1 MIEKALSLLRKYLDL
16 VPLKF
21 GQIPEELQLQRPAPG
36 KWSKRE
42 ILGHLID
49 SASYNWQR
57 MAMARETT
65 GPYVMQYYQQAES
78 VRHNAYQEI
87 PAPQIVQLWKS
98 LNQQIL
104 AICQRMEAADLKKE
118 IYFPAPYDQE
128 KDLAFLINDYV
139 EHMEHHLQQIFG
151 SLEQLERSDNWQIS
165 LAHAQKTLAQ
175 ESAQEYVLLKK
186 RGDLSVEY
194 YAPQG
199 TDLQQPHRQ
208 DELYVIISGSGQFYC
223 DGKRQ
228 PFSVGDVLFVPAGV
242 EHRFEKF
249 SEDFSTW
256 VIFYGP
262 DGGAIPLAPQV
273 LAERRIGDRFF
284 QVSTQK
290 NLLDLETIATFLQN
304 SYWANERTK
313 AQIQKSLD
321 HCLSFGLYQ
330 EGKQIGLAR
339 VVTDYGAFAYLADVF
354 VLEEYRGLGLGKW
367 LMENVMGHPALQE
380 VKWSLV
386 TKDAHRLYE
395 PFGFK
400 LTDRPEKIM
409 EKPKSSNL

>member
-1 MIEKALSLLRKYLDL
+1 MIDNALSRLRQYIET

-21 GQIPEELQLQRPAPG
+21 GQISEDLQLQRPAPG

-57 MAMARETT
+57 MAMAREAT
-65 GPYVMQYYQQAES
+65 GPYAIQYYQQAES
-78 VRHNAYQEI
+78 VRNNAYQEI
-87 PAPQIVQLWKS
+87 PTPQIVQLWKS

-104 AICQRMEAADLKKE
+104 AVCQGMEEADLKKE

-128 KDLAFLINDYV
+128 KDMAFLINDYV
-139 EHMEHHLQQIFG
+139 EHLELHLKQIFG
-151 SLEQLERSDNWQIS
+151 SLEQLERSEGWQIS
-165 LAHAQKTLAQ
+165 VAQAQEALAQ
-175 ESAQEYVLLKK
+175 EQGPKYVVLKK

-199 TDLQQPHRQ
+199 TDPQEPHRQ

-223 DGKRQ
+223 DGKRR
-228 PFSVGDVLFVPAGV
+228 PFAAGDVLFVPAGI
-242 EHRFEKF
+242 EHRFENF
-249 SEDFSTW
+249 SKDFSTW

-262 DGGAIPLAPQV
+262 DGGAIPVDQQV
-273 LAERRIGDRFF
+273 LAERRIEDRFF
-284 QVSTQK
+284 QISTHK
-290 NLLDLETIATFLQN
+290 SLLDLETIATFLQN
-304 SYWANERTK
+304 SYWANQRTK
-313 AQIQKSLD
+313 ADIQKSLE
-321 HCLSFGLYQ
+321 HCLSFGLYL

-339 VVTDYGAFAYLADVF
+339 VVTDYGSFAYLADVF

-367 LMENVMGHPALQE
+367 LMENVMEHPALQE

-400 LTDRPEKIM
+400 VTDRAEKIM
-409 EKPKSSNL
+409 EKPKSSKL